1 MGISFTTTQGALK
14 MLQLI
19 IWKLTIVSLILGV
32 YVLLDGM
39 IITALAL
46 DAIGMFGV
54 YFIFCS
60 EYYGE

>member
-1 MGISFTTTQGALK
+1 
-14 MLQLI
+14 MLQLV

-32 YVLLDGM
+32 YVLLNGM

-46 DAIGMFGV
+46 DALGMLGV

>member
-1 MGISFTTTQGALK
+1 

-19 IWKLTIVSLILGV
+19 IWKLTIASLVLGV
-32 YVLLDGM
+32 VFLLQGM
-39 IITALAL
+39 ILTALAL
-46 DAIGMFGV
+46 DALGMIGV